1 MPLKRVI
8 SVNIES
14 GALIVIPDAD
24 PEIYGYSNA
33 LGSNYLDNL
42 TGGTINITGTGF
54 LSGATV
60 YFGNYTA
67 TSTTVNSSTSI
78 TAVLPPTAAG
88 TYSLFIKNS
97 NGSIAIWPT
106 GVFFSSKPVW
116 TTVSGSLGTIA
127 ESATFTFFLSA
138 TSDSSIANYSVTS
151 GSLPYNYTLN
161 PSTGVISGE
170 MGTYLSSR
178 PDLAVDTTFI
188 FDVMARDTEGQV
200 LTRTFSI
207 LYVATIMTW
216 TTGTNITITSG
227 SNYILTFNATGGTNI
242 VYSLVVGSLP
252 LGIVLTSSTA
262 SLAGTTSITGTYIFS
277 IKASNG
283 IQSIVKEFTANVA

>member
-1 MPLKRVI
+1 
-8 SVNIES
+8 
-14 GALIVIPDAD
+14 
-24 PEIYGYSNA
+24 
-33 LGSNYLDNL
+33 
-42 TGGTINITGTGF
+42 
-54 LSGATV
+54 
-60 YFGNYTA
+60 
-67 TSTTVNSSTSI
+67 
-78 TAVLPPTAAG
+78 
-88 TYSLFIKNS
+88 
-97 NGSIAIWPT
+97 
-106 GVFFSSKPVW
+106 
-116 TTVSGSLGTIA
+116 
-127 ESATFTFFLSA
+127 
-138 TSDSSIANYSVTS
+138 
-151 GSLPYNYTLN
+151 
-161 PSTGVISGE
+161 

-283 IQSIVKEFTANVA
+283 IQSIVKEVTANVA